1 MTTTEPQVTGTAA
14 SSAPAPPRRPLRSRV
29 STGHLVMIV
38 AGLVAVVTNY
48 ALLRADDGAAV
59 ALARGELPA
68 GEPVSV
74 DAFRLVTVDLDDGV
88 LATLVRPDD
97 LASLEGAVPRVTIP
111 AGALVRHAD
120 LRTGSS
126 LDGRRA
132 MSFPVEPAHAA
143 GGVLDVGDRVDVIG
157 IRDGVARYLVAGAE
171 VLNVPSA
178 GAGAGLGGLQT
189 FSVTIAVDDAE
200 ALQVALAVRE
210 GAVAVVRSTGAPP
223 ASAGP
228 LGEGGA
234 PAAPEEGAAPG
245 DDDLEAGD

>member
-14 SSAPAPPRRPLRSRV
+14 SAPAPPRRPLRSRV

-48 ALLRADDGAAV
+48 ALLRGDDDGAAV
-59 ALARGELPA
+59 ALARVDLPA
-68 GEPVSV
+68 GEAVSV
-74 DAFRLVTVDLDDGV
+74 DAFRLVNVDLDDGV

-97 LASLEGAVPRVTIP
+97 LAGLEGAVPRATIP

-120 LRTGSS
+120 LRAGSS

-143 GGVLDVGDRVDVIG
+143 GGVLEIGDRVDVIG
-157 IRDGVARYLVAGAE
+157 IGDGVASYLVAGAE
-171 VLNVPSA
+171 VLYVPSASA
-178 GAGAGLGGLQT
+178 GAGLSGLQA

-200 ALQVALAVRE
+200 ALQIALAVRE

-228 LGEGGA
+228 VGAGPVGAGSA
-234 PAAPEEGAAPG
+234 PAA
-245 DDDLEAGD
+245 DDLEAGD